1 MRIAANV
8 KSRTVF
14 PATPT
19 PKPHEDQ
26 ACDGE
31 EEVEDRKPG
40 VHTRRG
46 DGGAEGVIRN
56 ADARYGVL
64 CTIVREQICE
74 RILACLVGEYDGP
87 SEVLLNVIISRR
99 AGRVPSL
106 SRKKG
111 STDLGSQ

>member
-1 MRIAANV
+1 MLHLLRVHEDRRDREIPN
-8 KSRTVF
+8 SL

-87 SEVLLNVIISRR
+87 SEVLLNWSNR
-99 AGRVPSL
+99 L
-106 SRKKG
+106 RKRLA
-111 STDLGSQ
+111 DLTSK